1 MKVPIFPSK
10 YHQNGGFSMAMLVY
24 RSVLP
29 KCHVSPRKKN
39 IACLMIGDY
48 EETMMGLI
56 THQIPIPMGSMYAIF
71 TYIYHKE
78 YQAN

>member
-1 MKVPIFPSK
+1 
-10 YHQNGGFSMAMLVY
+10 
-24 RSVLP
+24 
-29 KCHVSPRKKN
+29 
-39 IACLMIGDY
+39 MIGDY